1 MILNNL
7 YEYIEINQ
15 KKSIKFFSFKAKDT
29 ERIIPMHWH
38 HSPEFIFCREGSLKV
53 WYEGRKVIM
62 NRGDLLFIN
71 SDTPHSTQ
79 SITHNHVSIIQF
91 PENFLKEEKVSI
103 RLSTCE
109 RHEQSEILDEIRQ
122 LIIDIKAYHLSENE
136 YDYLMER
143 SKVLNLKYLL
153 VTHFASNNIEK
164 DKHQERKQLKQLE
177 IVVEYLKKHYKEN
190 PSLKETAS
198 ACGYSEAYLSRL
210 FHSITGQTFLDFK
223 RNLCLEKAIVLM
235 DTTDKTLTQIAYES
249 GFSNVKS
256 FRNYFQITM
265 NINPKHYKRSK
276 NDP

>member
-1 MILNNL
+1 MNNL

-53 WYEGRKVIM
+53 WYEGKNVIM
-62 NRGDLLFIN
+62 NSGDLLFIN

-79 SITHNHVSIIQF
+79 SITHNNVFIIQF
-91 PENFLKEEKVSI
+91 PEDFLEEEKVSI

-109 RHEQSEILDEIRQ
+109 SQDQPKVLEEIRQ
-122 LIIDIKAYHLSENE
+122 LFTEIKEYHSSKNE

-143 SKVLNLKYLL
+143 SKILNLKYLL
-153 VTHFASNNIEK
+153 ITNFASNKNEK
-164 DKHQERKQLKQLE
+164 DKHADRKHLKQLE
-177 IVVEYLKKHYKEN
+177 IVVEYLKEHYKDN

-223 RNLCLEKAIVLM
+223 RNLCLEKAISLM
-235 DTTDKTLTQIAYES
+235 DTTDKTITEIAYES

-256 FRNYFQITM
+256 FRNYFQLTM
-265 NINPKHYKRSK
+265 NINPTHYKRSK